1 MSAQKRGLGRGLNAL
16 LGDAG
21 IAPTPTRPVA
31 QSEMSDASA
40 EIVRDL
46 AVDRI
51 APNPAQPRKHFD
63 EGSLAEL
70 ATSIAQYG
78 VLVPIIVRAR
88 GERFE
93 IVAGER
99 RWRASALA
107 KRATIPAILR
117 KSDDGDAIEVAI
129 VENLQRE
136 NLNPLEEA
144 AGFAH
149 LIEEYNFTQEQ
160 LAKRLGKS
168 RPAIAN
174 ALRLLALDDDIKKLL
189 VEGAISAGHARALLA
204 ISPDVRGPLAT
215 RIVAEGLSVRS
226 IEDLVRETA
235 APAPR
240 EHRADKREAQL
251 SADERDFVQ
260 RLRERFG
267 TAIVL
272 VRSGVGGRIEV
283 RFADEN
289 ELLRIGDL
297 LLHT

>member
-21 IAPTPTRPVA
+21 VAPTPTRPTA
-31 QSEMSDASA
+31 HSA
-40 EIVRDL
+40 GTDTADVVRDL
-46 AVDRI
+46 SIERI

-63 EGSLAEL
+63 QASLAEL
-70 ATSIAQYG
+70 AESIAQYG

-88 GERFE
+88 GDRFE

-107 KRATIPAILR
+107 KRSSIPAIVR
-117 KSDDGDAIEVAI
+117 QSDDSDAIEVAI

-136 NLNPLEEA
+136 DLNPLEEA
-144 AGFAH
+144 AGYAH
-149 LIEEYNFTQEQ
+149 LIEEHGFTQEQ

-174 ALRLLALDDDIKKLL
+174 AMRLLSLDDEIKKML
-189 VEGAISAGHARALLA
+189 VEGVISAGHARALLA
-204 ISPDVRGPLAT
+204 MTHEARGPLAR

-226 IEDLVRETA
+226 IEELVRAESTPTQA
-235 APAPR
+235 NPR
-240 EHRADKREAQL
+240 ANKRADHL
-251 SADERDFVQ
+251 SAEERDFVE
-260 RLRERFG
+260 RMRERFG
-267 TAIVL
+267 TSVAL
-272 VRSGVGGRIEV
+272 VHSGNGGRIEL
-283 RFADEN
+283 RFADDS

-297 LLHT
+297 LLGA